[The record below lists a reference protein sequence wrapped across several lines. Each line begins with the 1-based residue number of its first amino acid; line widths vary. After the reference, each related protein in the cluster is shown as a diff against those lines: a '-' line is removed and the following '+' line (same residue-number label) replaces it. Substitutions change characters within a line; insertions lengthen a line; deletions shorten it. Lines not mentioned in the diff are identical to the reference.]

1 MSLTRFRETES
12 DGSAASSLDGKRSL
26 LDESVVLFR
35 QGVEL
40 VAPDQGVG
48 LREFRLDSLKDLNRA
63 LAMDSSRAPRVRRRG

>member
-63 LAMDSSRAPRVRRRG
+63 LTMDSSRAPRVRRRG